1 VVNYRILVSN
11 SFSDEKRVFIKIQ
24 NRVRLIL
31 ASTLG
36 VGSIVSAMAQVSTTT
51 IESPAQRV
59 LPVTGRKFFLLFLF
73 LLSYLALYP
82 YMGDT
87 GARYYMFR
95 VVSAAVTLMCVYA
108 VSFRKGLIFV
118 ALLLAVPSI
127 VAHAIVFR
135 PRIVPASIFNV
146 ILSFAFDVFTIVII
160 FRRVFVREKPEA
172 ETIFGAV
179 CIYLLI
185 GFSFARLYAILAIIQ
200 PHAFYLDPAVNL
212 HPIPVGFDFIFF
224 SFGSMT
230 TAGAAGMVAASQ
242 QVRSVSMIE
251 SVLAVLY
258 IAVMI
263 ARLMGAYRPNGNG
276 SGESS

>member
-1 VVNYRILVSN
+1 
-11 SFSDEKRVFIKIQ
+11 
-24 NRVRLIL
+24 
-31 ASTLG
+31 
-36 VGSIVSAMAQVSTTT
+36 MAQVSISTD
-51 IESPAQRV
+51 EKSAQRV

-73 LLSYLALYP
+73 LLSYLALFP
-82 YMGDT
+82 YMGNT
-87 GARYYMFR
+87 GARYYVFR
-95 VVSAAVTLMCVYA
+95 LVSAAVTLMCVYA

-118 ALLLAVPSI
+118 ALILAVPSI
-127 VAHAIVFR
+127 VAHTIVFR
-135 PRIVPASIFNV
+135 PGMVPAWVFNV
-146 ILSFAFDVFTIVII
+146 TVSFAFDVFTIVVI

-185 GFSFARLYAILAIIQ
+185 GFSFARLYAILAIID

-212 HPIPVGFDFIFF
+212 HPLPVGFDFIFF

-230 TAGAAGMVAASQ
+230 TAGAAGIAAASP

-263 ARLMGAYRPNGNG
+263 ARLMGAYRPNQNG
-276 SGESS
+276 SGEFS

>member
-1 VVNYRILVSN
+1 
-11 SFSDEKRVFIKIQ
+11 
-24 NRVRLIL
+24 
-31 ASTLG
+31 
-36 VGSIVSAMAQVSTTT
+36 MAQVSTTT
-51 IESPAQRV
+51 DENPARRI

-73 LLSYLALYP
+73 LLVYLALYP
-82 YMGDT
+82 YMGNT
-87 GARYYMFR
+87 GARYYLFR
-95 VVSAAVTLMCVYA
+95 LVSAAVTLMCVYA

-118 ALLLAVPSI
+118 GLALAVPTI

-135 PRIVPASIFNV
+135 PRLLPTSVVTV
-146 ILSFAFDVFTIVII
+146 ILGFAFDVFTIVII
-160 FRRVFVREKPEA
+160 FRRVFVREKPET

-185 GFSFARLYAILAIIQ
+185 GFSFARLYAILAIVQ
-200 PHAFYLDPAVNL
+200 PHAFYLDPAINL
-212 HPIPVGFDFIFF
+212 HPVPVGFDFIFF

-230 TAGAAGMVAASQ
+230 TAGAAGIAAASS

-263 ARLMGAYRPNGNG
+263 ARLMGAYRPSRHG
-276 SGESS
+276 SEESS

>member
-1 VVNYRILVSN
+1 
-11 SFSDEKRVFIKIQ
+11 
-24 NRVRLIL
+24 
-31 ASTLG
+31 
-36 VGSIVSAMAQVSTTT
+36 MAQVSTTT
-51 IESPAQRV
+51 DEKSAQRA

-73 LLSYLALYP
+73 LLSYLALFP
-82 YMGDT
+82 YMDNT
-87 GARYYMFR
+87 GARYYVFR
-95 VVSAAVTLMCVYA
+95 LVSAAVTLMCVYA
-108 VSFRKGLIFV
+108 VSFRRGLIFV
-118 ALLLAVPSI
+118 ALILAVPSI
-127 VAHAIVFR
+127 VAHTIVFR
-135 PRIVPASIFNV
+135 PGMVPAWVFNV
-146 ILSFAFDVFTIVII
+146 TVSFAFDVFTIVVI

-185 GFSFARLYAILAIIQ
+185 GFSFARLYAILAIID

-212 HPIPVGFDFIFF
+212 HPLPVGFDFIFF

-230 TAGAAGMVAASQ
+230 TAGAAGITAASP

-263 ARLMGAYRPNGNG
+263 ARLMGAYRPNHNG